1 MVPVPY
7 ALAACQVHQ
16 RLHTWPSPKYAGA
29 ELLASSGL
37 RHPGCPS
44 QLVAELPRLC
54 MMMSSGSVPVPSPP
68 PVLVWPAV
76 HTEVRFCA
84 SDTNFDVSP
93 NLSSR

>member
-16 RLHTWPSPKYAGA
+16 RLHSWLSPKYAGA
-29 ELLASSGL
+29 ELLASSGR
-37 RHPGCPS
+37 RHPDCPS

-54 MMMSSGSVPVPSPP
+54 RMMSSGSVPVPSPAAEL
-68 PVLVWPAV
+68 VLPAV
-76 HTEVRFCA
+76 HTAVRFCA